1 MINSTFS
8 YTSGKLGSSPER
20 LAMNQGDGYRTMQE
34 ERWVETT
41 YLRFTLCKH
50 WHLTSLLFRHALLKI
65 VQKLSSAC
73 PSNEVVRL
81 WVTGIMSFR
90 LYINI
95 DISVTWSMLPGQL
108 LYSIFVYCKLSTLD
122 GGMAWEWGWGIATDM
137 YSKPRGLIPLCIL
150 EEEVASV
157 WDLHAVLCFIVGF
170 HLGPGLVYRAG
181 PPSLAHPKLGAG
193 LGEEEKEI

>member
-1 MINSTFS
+1 MDTGLCRKNGGWRRLTYSLPYVNIDI
-8 YTSGKLGSSPER
+8 SP
-20 LAMNQGDGYRTMQE
+20 AC
-34 ERWVETT
+34 
-41 YLRFTLCKH
+41 YLDMH
-50 WHLTSLLFRHALLKI
+50 VLLKI
-65 VQKLSSAC
+65 VQKLNSAC

-81 WVTGIMSFR
+81 WVTGTMSFR
-90 LYINI
+90 LYINV

-157 WDLHAVLCFIVGF
+157 WDLHAVLSFIVGF